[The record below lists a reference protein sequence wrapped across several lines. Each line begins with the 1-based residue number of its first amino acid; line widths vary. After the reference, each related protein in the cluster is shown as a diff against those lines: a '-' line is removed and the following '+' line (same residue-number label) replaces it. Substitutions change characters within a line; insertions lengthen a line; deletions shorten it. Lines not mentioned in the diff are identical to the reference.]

1 MIRHLL
7 ISLVSAILMMA
18 AVICTIFVILQFTPG
33 DPVQAIVGEHSVPP
47 ALRAALEER
56 YHLNDPMPLRLY
68 YYFANLLHGDL
79 GSSFGTQVRS

>member
-68 YYFANLLHGDL
+68 Y
-79 GSSFGTQVRS
+79 